1 MMFNV
6 INTDFGVNK
15 DFDKLPELID
25 HILYLCP
32 SGNYFVYLDNI
43 LFAKIENY
51 TDYEYNMILYLD
63 SGMGAVPYYR
73 LINKPY

>member
-1 MMFNV
+1 MFNV

-15 DFDKLPELID
+15 DFGKLPELID

-32 SGNYFVYLDNI
+32 SGNYFVYLNDV

-51 TDYEYNMILYLD
+51 TDYEYDLYLD